1 MAPQDS
7 RPTICDAPDAGFFI
21 ITMTQLREEDSGLY
35 WCGSCNSSSN
45 LVTILRNINLV
56 VSPGELLS

>member
-1 MAPQDS
+1 M
-7 RPTICDAPDAGFFI
+7 IWDAPDAGFFI